1 MVLGRTRELRG
12 GGAQAWVRAGASA
25 GFVASMLIPAAV
37 ALVWVRPDLTF
48 GYALVLLPL
57 LLAGPLATRS
67 LAGARALAAALL
79 AGLTSGS
86 LAAISLAVG
95 SQLLGGSDWA
105 LVNPASMPPLPE
117 VPHLSVLPS
126 ELMTWAQQ
134 DVLVFQPLLALAFGA
149 ISIGLRHLAIGR
161 LLPDSLGARLR
172 LALGGLTALTLL
184 VGWAGFSA
192 LEEMHVRE
200 HQLQLI
206 ARWQTAL
213 DEAAAALSAEE
224 LGGADTERGR
234 AAADQFEEIFED
246 LEHTD
251 SYPGIALGPSTVRA
265 AYARYD
271 ETVDAVRDA
280 HAEYRAHP
288 EDPVTYQQTRAALG
302 MLRTTID
309 SDTLA
314 LLDSDDLAHHQRL
327 FVVLIAVGVAGALGL
342 WLGERTRATVL
353 EPVTELGAHVEQV
366 ARGQFDGR
374 VRGRGP
380 AEMRDLA
387 TAVNHM
393 TAELERLSAVER
405 QSFQEQLW
413 HQAFHDP
420 LTGLPNR
427 ALFRDRLEQALAR
440 ADRQLQSLAILV
452 LDLDNF
458 KLVNDSLGHEQ
469 GDALLLSV
477 AERLRTCLRGG
488 DTAARLGGDEF
499 TLLLEE
505 VAGLD
510 GAIHVA
516 ERLAEVLRAPLV
528 LGGHDIVPTVS
539 IGIALSAPRH
549 SRPESLLR
557 DAELAMYRAKA
568 DGKDRFAV
576 FDRAMHAHA
585 AERLSI
591 EGDLRRA
598 LDRGELRVQYQPIVA
613 LPDGEIVEFEALVRW
628 HHPERGSVAPAEFIP
643 VAEETGLIVPI
654 GQLVLEQ
661 ACRQAKDWHQRWPM
675 EPPLVMSV
683 NLSARQFQHPGLVDD
698 IRDALEAAGLDAA
711 YLKLELTESMVM
723 QDVQAA
729 TQTLRRL
736 KALGIQLA
744 IDDFGTGYSSLG
756 YLKRFPIDTLKVD
769 RSFVDGLEQDP
780 RNRAIVRSVLAL
792 ARNLGLTVTAEGVE
806 TVAQLRILEKL
817 QCDRG
822 QGYLFARPQTA
833 AEVDELLRRRT
844 SWRRAA

>member
-1 MVLGRTRELRG
+1 
-12 GGAQAWVRAGASA
+12 
-25 GFVASMLIPAAV
+25 
-37 ALVWVRPDLTF
+37 
-48 GYALVLLPL
+48 
-57 LLAGPLATRS
+57 
-67 LAGARALAAALL
+67 
-79 AGLTSGS
+79 
-86 LAAISLAVG
+86 
-95 SQLLGGSDWA
+95 
-105 LVNPASMPPLPE
+105 
-117 VPHLSVLPS
+117 
-126 ELMTWAQQ
+126 
-134 DVLVFQPLLALAFGA
+134 
-149 ISIGLRHLAIGR
+149 
-161 LLPDSLGARLR
+161 
-172 LALGGLTALTLL
+172 
-184 VGWAGFSA
+184 
-192 LEEMHVRE
+192 
-200 HQLQLI
+200 
-206 ARWQTAL
+206 
-213 DEAAAALSAEE
+213 
-224 LGGADTERGR
+224 
-234 AAADQFEEIFED
+234 
-246 LEHTD
+246 
-251 SYPGIALGPSTVRA
+251 
-265 AYARYD
+265 
-271 ETVDAVRDA
+271 
-280 HAEYRAHP
+280 
-288 EDPVTYQQTRAALG
+288 
-302 MLRTTID
+302 
-309 SDTLA
+309 
-314 LLDSDDLAHHQRL
+314 
-327 FVVLIAVGVAGALGL
+327 
-342 WLGERTRATVL
+342 
-353 EPVTELGAHVEQV
+353 
-366 ARGQFDGR
+366 
-374 VRGRGP
+374 
-380 AEMRDLA
+380 
-387 TAVNHM
+387 M